1 LTDAGELVLLPRKDK
16 KTCKRMSENENQP
29 PTPSS
34 QTSSVPLKKE
44 TVRVTLDVGAAPPSV
59 PSATV
64 PMAPPAGPPIPPS
77 APSPVGGAPRPPAP
91 APTIPLRT
99 AGAPPISPAPTI
111 RLAPTAAPTAGLP
124 KATVQLQKPAV
135 PLGGPVALQT
145 PEFDADDSEEG
156 GEGLANA
163 LSAVGLVAALVVLFF
178 QVKTANTWIN
188 AEDSPNKGSWG
199 QIFE

>member
-1 LTDAGELVLLPRKDK
+1 
-16 KTCKRMSENENQP
+16 
-29 PTPSS
+29 
-34 QTSSVPLKKE
+34 
-44 TVRVTLDVGAAPPSV
+44 
-59 PSATV
+59 
-64 PMAPPAGPPIPPS
+64 MAPPAGPPIPPS

>member
-1 LTDAGELVLLPRKDK
+1 
-16 KTCKRMSENENQP
+16 MSENENLP
-29 PTPSS
+29 PSPSS

-44 TVRVTLDVGAAPPSV
+44 TVRVTLNVGDAP

-64 PMAPPAGPPIPPS
+64 PMAPPAGPPVPPI
-77 APSPVGGAPRPPAP
+77 APTPIGGAPRPPAP

-111 RLAPTAAPTAGLP
+111 RLAPTAAPAVGLPPAGLP

-145 PEFDADDSEEG
+145 AELDEDESEEG
-156 GEGLANA
+156 GEGLTSA
-163 LSAVGLVAALVVLFF
+163 LSAIGLIAALVVLFF

-188 AEDSPNKGSWG
+188 AEDNANKGSWA
-199 QIFE
+199 QVFE

>member
-1 LTDAGELVLLPRKDK
+1 MTEASELVLLAAKDK
-16 KTCKRMSENENQP
+16 KTCKRMSENENLP

-44 TVRVTLDVGAAPPSV
+44 TVRVTLNVGDAPPSV
-59 PSATV
+59 PSATI
-64 PMAPPAGPPIPPS
+64 PMAPPAGPPVPPS
-77 APSPVGGAPRPPAP
+77 APSPIGGAPRPSAP
-91 APTIPLRT
+91 APTIPLRA

-111 RLAPTAAPTAGLP
+111 RLAPTAAPAAGLP

-145 PEFDADDSEEG
+145 AELDEDESEEG
-156 GEGLANA
+156 GEGLTSA
-163 LSAVGLVAALVVLFF
+163 LSAIGLVAALVVLFF

-188 AEDSPNKGSWG
+188 AEDNANKGSWA